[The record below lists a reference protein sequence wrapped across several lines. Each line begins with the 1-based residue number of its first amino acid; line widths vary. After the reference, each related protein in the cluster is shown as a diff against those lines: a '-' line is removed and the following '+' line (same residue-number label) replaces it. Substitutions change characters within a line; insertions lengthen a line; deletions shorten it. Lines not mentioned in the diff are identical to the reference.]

1 VLFDSEVA
9 EKIMDKQCQ
18 YFDLP
23 ILFKIDQTLYFWKA
37 VRFTEQV
44 KAVLVVPRRL
54 FGPGGKGRASKGSSV
69 HPKNRCAN
77 EA

>member
-9 EKIMDKQCQ
+9 EEIMDKQCQ

-37 VRFTEQV
+37 VRF
-44 KAVLVVPRRL
+44 AVGHCYLEIPDVRQEEAVVRVECVLPR
-54 FGPGGKGRASKGSSV
+54 
-69 HPKNRCAN
+69 
-77 EA
+77 